1 MEAVQWVDG
10 GGPQLLSLTE
20 DSALQH
26 MVDQKLHPM
35 KGNPQL
41 THRQQVC
48 DLVLGYKGVKS
59 KQRNT
64 TAAHTQFSSDLKEK
78 NLSMLKTGATKEIIN
93 MKSLR
98 SVG

>member
-1 MEAVQWVDG
+1 
-10 GGPQLLSLTE
+10 
-20 DSALQH
+20 
-26 MVDQKLHPM
+26 MVDKKLHPI
-35 KGNPQL
+35 KGNPQF

-48 DLVLGYKGVKS
+48 DLVLGYTGVKS